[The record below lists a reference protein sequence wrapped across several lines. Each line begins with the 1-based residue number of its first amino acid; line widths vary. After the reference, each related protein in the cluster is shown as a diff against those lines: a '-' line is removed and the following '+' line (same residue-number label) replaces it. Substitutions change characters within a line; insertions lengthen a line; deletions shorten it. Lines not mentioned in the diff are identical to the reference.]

1 MPLSKHLPV
10 LQFCISPP
18 KTDMENTVV
27 VNDYAKMD
35 KILREERNY
44 ILQTIKKIKAS
55 GCNVLLI
62 QKSILRDAVTDLS
75 LHYLVRFHDC
85 PGLRLDLTCTSPTD
99 PLSHAGQSQ
108 NYGDS

>member
-1 MPLSKHLPV
+1 M
-10 LQFCISPP
+10 QFCVSPP

-27 VNDYAKMD
+27 VSDYAQMD

-44 ILQTIKKIKAS
+44 ILQTIKKIRAT

-75 LHYLVRFHDC
+75 LHYLVR
-85 PGLRLDLTCTSPTD
+85 RIRWR
-99 PLSHAGQSQ
+99 
-108 NYGDS
+108 